1 MRRYARN
8 DVIARSEATKQ
19 SGNGI
24 VDIDSMK
31 IINENDAPLPPD
43 QKTIVTVGNFDG
55 VHRGHARL
63 IARAVGL
70 AKESGAAAAAVAFEP
85 HTRTVVYPE
94 LSTMLLTTMPE
105 RAALMA
111 EMGVDYLFLARFD
124 EKFREMGQDEFIE
137 KVLAGRLRAAAWVMG
152 EGQHVGRDREGGKK
166 NLHFVCG
173 KYHISTFSE
182 PPEMCQGAM
191 ISSTRIRGLVGE
203 GRLREAREM
212 LGRPYLIAAQ
222 RVRGLQVATNRL
234 DCPTLNFKMPEAGKV
249 LPPAGVY
256 AAELEIGVNS
266 GTINIST
273 DSSINTDKKR
283 LFGALYFGDCPTY
296 EGRETHFEFHALNFD
311 GFGAAEPAVGD
322 SVNLW
327 LYEYIRPGVAFP
339 NEDALKAQIAIDVDK
354 IRAVF
359 ADINTVLT
367 K

>member
-1 MRRYARN
+1 
-8 DVIARSEATKQ
+8 
-19 SGNGI
+19 
-24 VDIDSMK
+24 MK
-31 IINENDAPLPPD
+31 IITENDTPLPPD

-55 VHRGHARL
+55 VHLGHARL

-70 AKESGAAAAAVAFEP
+70 ARESGAAAAAVAFEP
-85 HTRTVVYPE
+85 HTRAVVYPE
-94 LSTMLLTTMPE
+94 LSTMLLTTIPE

-124 EKFREMGQDEFIE
+124 EKFREMGQAEFIE

-173 KYHISTFSE
+173 KYHINTFSE
-182 PPEMCQGAM
+182 PPEMHDGAM

-203 GRLREAREM
+203 GRLPEAREM
-212 LGRPYLIAAQ
+212 LGRPYLIAAR
-222 RVRGLQVATNRL
+222 RVRGQQVATKRL

-249 LPPAGVY
+249 LPPPGVY
-256 AAELEIGVNS
+256 AAELEVGAC
-266 GTINIST
+266 INA
-273 DSSINTDKKR
+273 DSIDTGKKR

-311 GFGAAEPAVGD
+311 RSGVAEPAVGE

-327 LYEYIRPGVAFP
+327 LYEYLRPGVAFP
-339 NEDALKAQIAIDVDK
+339 SEDALKAQIATDVDK
-354 IRAVF
+354 IRSIF
-359 ADINTVLT
+359 ADNRY
-367 K
+367 

>member
-1 MRRYARN
+1 
-8 DVIARSEATKQ
+8 
-19 SGNGI
+19 
-24 VDIDSMK
+24 MK
-31 IINENDAPLPPD
+31 IITENDVSLPPD
-43 QKTIVTVGNFDG
+43 QKTVVTVGNFDG

-70 AKESGAAAAAVAFEP
+70 ARESGAAAAAVAFDP
-85 HTRTVVYPE
+85 HTRKVVYPE
-94 LSTMLLTTMPE
+94 LSTMLLTTIPE

-152 EGQHVGRDREGGKK
+152 EGQHVGRDTEGGKK
-166 NLHFVCG
+166 NLHFACG
-173 KYHISTFSE
+173 KYHINTFSE
-182 PPEMCQGAM
+182 PPEMRGGAM

-222 RVRGLQVATNRL
+222 RVRGLQGAATRL

-256 AAELEIGVNS
+256 AAELEIG
-266 GTINIST
+266 G
-273 DSSINTDKKR
+273 KR
-283 LFGALYFGDCPTY
+283 GLFGALYFGDCPTY
-296 EGRETHFEFHALNFD
+296 EGRETHFEFHALCFD
-311 GFGAAEPAVGD
+311 RCGAAEPAVGE

-339 NEDALKAQIAIDVDK
+339 NEDALKAQIAADVDR
-354 IRAVF
+354 IRSIF
-359 ADINTVLT
+359 ADIN
-367 K
+367 

>member
-1 MRRYARN
+1 
-8 DVIARSEATKQ
+8 
-19 SGNGI
+19 
-24 VDIDSMK
+24 MK
-31 IINENDAPLPPD
+31 IITENDAPLPPGR
-43 QKTIVTVGNFDG
+43 KTVVTVGNFDG

-70 AKESGAAAAAVAFEP
+70 ARESGAAAAAVAFDP
-85 HTRTVVYPE
+85 HTRKVVYPE
-94 LSTMLLTTMPE
+94 LSTMLLTTIPE

-137 KVLAGRLRAAAWVMG
+137 KVLAGRLRAAVWVMG
-152 EGQHVGRDREGGKK
+152 EGQHVGRDMEGGKK
-166 NLHFVCG
+166 NLHFACG
-173 KYHISTFSE
+173 KYHINTFSE
-182 PPEMCQGAM
+182 PPEMSGGAM

-222 RVRGLQVATNRL
+222 RVRGLQVATTRL

-256 AAELEIGVNS
+256 AAEIEIG
-266 GTINIST
+266 
-273 DSSINTDKKR
+273 DKKR
-283 LFGALYFGDCPTY
+283 LSGALYFGDCPTY
-296 EGRETHFEFHALNFD
+296 EGRETHFEFHALDFD
-311 GFGAAEPAVGD
+311 RSGGVAEPAVGE

-339 NEDALKAQIAIDVDK
+339 NEDALKTQIAADVDR
-354 IRAVF
+354 IRSIF
-359 ADINTVLT
+359 ADIN
-367 K
+367 

>member
-1 MRRYARN
+1 
-8 DVIARSEATKQ
+8 
-19 SGNGI
+19 
-24 VDIDSMK
+24 MK
-31 IINENDAPLPPD
+31 IITENDAPLPPGR
-43 QKTIVTVGNFDG
+43 KTVVTVGNFDG

-70 AKESGAAAAAVAFEP
+70 ARESGAAAAAVAFDP
-85 HTRTVVYPE
+85 HTRKVVYPE
-94 LSTMLLTTMPE
+94 LSTMLLTTIPE

-137 KVLAGRLRAAAWVMG
+137 KVLAGRLRAAVWVMG
-152 EGQHVGRDREGGKK
+152 EGQHVGRDMEGGKK
-166 NLHFVCG
+166 NLHFACG
-173 KYHISTFSE
+173 KYHINTFSE
-182 PPEMCQGAM
+182 PPEMSGGAM

-222 RVRGLQVATNRL
+222 RVRGLQVATTRL

-256 AAELEIGVNS
+256 AAEIEIG
-266 GTINIST
+266 
-273 DSSINTDKKR
+273 DKKR
-283 LFGALYFGDCPTY
+283 LSGALYFGDCPTY
-296 EGRETHFEFHALNFD
+296 EGRETHFEFHALDFD
-311 GFGAAEPAVGD
+311 RSGVAEPAVGE

-339 NEDALKAQIAIDVDK
+339 NEDALKTQIAADVDR
-354 IRAVF
+354 IRSIF
-359 ADINTVLT
+359 ADIN
-367 K
+367 

>member
-1 MRRYARN
+1 
-8 DVIARSEATKQ
+8 
-19 SGNGI
+19 
-24 VDIDSMK
+24 MK
-31 IINENDAPLPPD
+31 IITENDAPLPPD
-43 QKTIVTVGNFDG
+43 QKTVVTVGNFDG

-70 AKESGAAAAAVAFEP
+70 ASGSGAAVAAVAFEP

-94 LSTMLLTTMPE
+94 LSTMLLTTIPE

-111 EMGVDYLFLARFD
+111 GMGVDYLFLARFD

-137 KVLAGRLRAAAWVMG
+137 KVLVGRLRAADWVMG
-152 EGQHVGRDREGGKK
+152 EGHHVGRDREGGKK

-173 KYHISTFSE
+173 KYHINTFSE
-182 PPEMCQGAM
+182 PPEMCRGAM

-203 GRLREAREM
+203 GRLPEAREM
-212 LGRPYLIAAQ
+212 LGRPYLIAAR
-222 RVRGLQVATNRL
+222 RVRGLHVATTRL

-256 AAELEIGVNS
+256 AAELEA
-266 GTINIST
+266 GTGT
-273 DSSINTDKKR
+273 DGIDTGRKR

-311 GFGAAEPAVGD
+311 RSGAAEPAVGE

-339 NEDALKAQIAIDVDK
+339 SEDALKAQIAIDVDK
-354 IRAVF
+354 IRNVF
-359 ADINTVLT
+359 VDIY